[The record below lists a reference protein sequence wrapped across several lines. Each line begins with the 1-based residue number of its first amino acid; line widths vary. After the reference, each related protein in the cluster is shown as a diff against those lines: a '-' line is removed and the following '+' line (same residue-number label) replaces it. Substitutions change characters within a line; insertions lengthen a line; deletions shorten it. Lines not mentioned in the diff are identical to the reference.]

1 MGKTNVAVH
10 VKNPPLKKQ
19 DRNVREVVSKFS
31 LPLVL
36 LAMWAVMFFIDSRF
50 LSVDNISNLGR
61 QTAIIGIVAIAQT
74 LVIITKGID
83 LSVGAT
89 LGISSVITAQLLVN
103 ETSVLMTVVIISLIG
118 LLIGV
123 INGVLIYDAKITP
136 FIATLGTMTIIRG
149 ATLLTSEGRIISG
162 VPREVTQLAESTFL
176 GIPFLLVVMIIIA
189 GIGALVIRYT
199 VFGRNLFSIGS
210 SEESARLSGVNVR
223 MTTYGAYGIA
233 GILSAIAGF
242 LLTTRLASGIPTAG
256 EGYELDAIASAVIGG
271 ASLFGAQGSIIG
283 TVIGSFIMSTLRNA
297 GNLLG
302 IQPFWLQI
310 AIGGLLLA
318 VVFFDQIQKRK
329 S

>member
-1 MGKTNVAVH
+1 MQKTDVSLP
-10 VKNPPLKKQ
+10 VKSYPLKK
-19 DRNVREVVSKFS
+19 NKNMKEWVSKLS

-36 LAMWAVMFFIDSRF
+36 LAMWGVIFMIDSRF
-50 LSVDNISNLGR
+50 LSIDNLSNLGR

-89 LGISSVITAQLLVN
+89 LGIASVVSAQFLVAGHSSFVTFLVIMLV
-103 ETSVLMTVVIISLIG
+103 G
-118 LLIGV
+118 LLIGAL
-123 INGVLIYDAKITP
+123 NGALIYEAKITP
-136 FIATLGTMTIIRG
+136 FIATLGTMTIVRG

-162 VPREVTQLAESTFL
+162 LPKEVTKMAESSVL
-176 GIPFLLVVMIIIA
+176 GIPFLLLVMIIIA
-189 GIGALVIRYT
+189 VIGALMIRFT

-233 GILSAIAGF
+233 GVLSAIAGF

-283 TVIGSFIMSTLRNA
+283 TVIGAFIMSTLRNA

-310 AIGGLLLA
+310 AIGFLLLA
-318 VVFFDQIQKRK
+318 VVFFDQIQKRR

>member
-1 MGKTNVAVH
+1 MEKTTTTVG
-10 VKNPPLKKQ
+10 VKSYSTKNGSFKWNKWL
-19 DRNVREVVSKFS
+19 SKLS

-36 LAMWAVMFFIDSRF
+36 LAMWVVMFFLNPNF
-50 LSVDNISNLGR
+50 LSVDNLSNLGR

-89 LGISSVITAQLLVN
+89 LGISSVISAQLLVGGA
-103 ETSVLMTVVIISLIG
+103 SIWVTVFAIMLVG

-123 INGVLIYDAKITP
+123 LNGMLVYDAKITP
-136 FIATLGTMTIIRG
+136 FIATLGTMTIVRG
-149 ATLLTSEGRIISG
+149 ATLLTSDGRIISG
-162 VPREVTQLAESTFL
+162 LPKDVTKIAELSVF
-176 GIPFLLVVMIIIA
+176 GIPFLLFILLIIA
-189 GIGALVIRYT
+189 ILGALMIRYT

-223 MTTYGAYGIA
+223 ITTYGAYGIA
-233 GILSAIAGF
+233 GVLSAIAGF

-310 AIGGLLLA
+310 AIGILLLA
-318 VVFFDQIQKRK
+318 VVFFDQLQKRR

>member
-1 MGKTNVAVH
+1 MEKTSTTVG
-10 VKNPPLKKQ
+10 VKSYSEKKGTLKW
-19 DRNVREVVSKFS
+19 NAWLSKAS

-36 LAMWAVMFFIDSRF
+36 LAMWVVMFFLNPNF
-50 LSVDNISNLGR
+50 LSVDNLSNLGR

-89 LGISSVITAQLLVN
+89 LGISSVISAQLLVSG
-103 ETSVLMTVVIISLIG
+103 TSVWVTILAIILVGLM
-118 LLIGV
+118 IGV
-123 INGVLIYDAKITP
+123 LNGMLVYDAKITP
-136 FIATLGTMTIIRG
+136 FIATLGTMTIVRG
-149 ATLLTSEGRIISG
+149 ATLLTSDGRIISG
-162 VPREVTQLAESTFL
+162 LPSEVTKIAELSIL
-176 GIPFLLVVMIIIA
+176 GIPSLLFILLIIA
-189 GIGALVIRYT
+189 VLGALMIRYT

-223 MTTYGAYGIA
+223 ITTYGAYGIA
-233 GILSAIAGF
+233 GVLSAIAGF

-310 AIGGLLLA
+310 AIGVLLLA
-318 VVFFDQIQKRK
+318 VVFFDQLQKRR